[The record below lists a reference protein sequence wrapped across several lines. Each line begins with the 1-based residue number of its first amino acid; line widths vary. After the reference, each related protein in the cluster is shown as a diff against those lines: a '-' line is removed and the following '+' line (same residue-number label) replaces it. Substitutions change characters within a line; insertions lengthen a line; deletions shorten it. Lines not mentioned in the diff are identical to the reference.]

1 MELRITA
8 RHFDLTQDIKDYAN
22 SKFEV
27 LDRYDSLIQSAHLI
41 LDIEKHRQIAEI
53 TLSVNGQSLI
63 AHTVTDD
70 MYASI
75 EETSDKIERQLRK
88 FHSKMTDYH

>member
-22 SKFEV
+22 GKFEV
-27 LDRYDSLIQSAHLI
+27 LDRYESLIQSAHLI
-41 LDIEKHRQIAEI
+41 LDVEKHRQIAEI

-75 EETSDKIERQLRK
+75 DETSDKIERQLRK
-88 FHSKMTDYH
+88 LHGKMTDYH